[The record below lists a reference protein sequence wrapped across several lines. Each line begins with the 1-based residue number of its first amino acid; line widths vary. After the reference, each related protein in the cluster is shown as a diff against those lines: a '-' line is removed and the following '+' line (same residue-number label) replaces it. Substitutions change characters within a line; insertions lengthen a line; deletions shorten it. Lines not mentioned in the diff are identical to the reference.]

1 VNRDRSQKNMPNK
14 RSKNFIGPH
23 LRALRTKQRCTQSQ
37 LARRLQD
44 LGLPTNLSGVSRI
57 ECRRQKFLAD
67 HLPFWAEAL
76 DVPLAALFKPFDRI
90 LKLKNKRAASDRIA
104 DRMNRRQKS

>member
-1 VNRDRSQKNMPNK
+1 MPNK

-90 LKLKNKRAASDRIA
+90 LKLKNKHAAA
-104 DRMNRRQKS
+104 DRLSARVDHRRRAGAY